1 MFLNTIVRSS
11 PTVLWA
17 RLPENAVQ
25 IDYDAEKSI
34 LGRHIALQDGIT
46 DIAKHRN
53 QGFAVS
59 PIELRLYLPNREINI
74 AALIYKD
81 VSECFS
87 VALVESDV
95 EAPQALQSFLELPET
110 PAEVEVLVDDPQRF
124 RARRLARCPLCHTI
138 IQKWLPML
146 LLHFSYPQAS
156 P

>member
-1 MFLNTIVRSS
+1 MFLNTIVRIS
-11 PTVLWA
+11 PTVRWA

-46 DIAKHRN
+46 YITKHRN

-74 AALIYKD
+74 AALIYKH

-95 EAPQALQSFLELPET
+95 EAL
-110 PAEVEVLVDDPQRF
+110 
-124 RARRLARCPLCHTI
+124 
-138 IQKWLPML
+138 
-146 LLHFSYPQAS
+146 
-156 P
+156 